1 MHYKP
6 SVAEGEREGAAGV
19 GLGEVQMERYLK
31 IAFCCEC
38 SSTNSASKG
47 LLSSVSS
54 LVDLQGTRR
63 GEGLATRVAVVL
75 FGGSPGQSWEQN
87 WGRGGGGG
95 QRPRRNVPRGGVLT
109 VLRSHMHE
117 AVDLCLDERCQ
128 RVGGNHRRV
137 LIGAKVGTGLKEL

>member
-1 MHYKP
+1 MK
-6 SVAEGEREGAAGV
+6 
-19 GLGEVQMERYLK
+19 YLK
-31 IAFCCEC
+31 IAFCCES

-47 LLSSVSS
+47 FLSSVSS
-54 LVDLQGTRR
+54 LVNLQGTRR
-63 GEGLATRVAVVL
+63 GEGLTTRVAVVL

-87 WGRGGGGG
+87 WGRGRGR
-95 QRPRRNVPRGGVLT
+95 QRPRRDVTGGRVLT